1 MGIFYKGEIGIDKI
15 AVFQTELEWIQNKQ
29 IREFAAKSIVMLPD
43 YFFRVAASST
53 GKYHP
58 SYALGDGG
66 LVRHTKAAVS
76 IAHDLLQ
83 LEMYSAVFEPKE
95 KDIILAALIL
105 HDGKKHGDNGSQ
117 YTVADHPTVV
127 ANWLK
132 TTEELHTMLSQ
143 DEMQILYDAIASHMG
158 QWNTDYRTKKEI
170 LPKPQTEIQKFVH
183 LCDYLASRKYLE
195 FDFGDNYYAPNDQTS
210 VVKGLVDQI
219 VALCKEKIGKGCDK
233 AMLYAVIAKHNNGDK
248 NPLHIETMHIANEI
262 LKELQED

>member
-1 MGIFYKGEIGIDKI
+1 
-15 AVFQTELEWIQNKQ
+15 
-29 IREFAAKSIVMLPD
+29 MLPD
-43 YFFRVAASST
+43 YFFHVPASST
-53 GKYHP
+53 SKYHAK
-58 SYALGDGG
+58 YALGEGG

-83 LEMYSAVFEPKE
+83 LEMYGAVFEPKE
-95 KDIILAALIL
+95 KDLILAALIL

-143 DEMQILYDAIASHMG
+143 DEMQTLYDAISSHMG

-195 FDFGDNYYAPNDQTS
+195 FNFGDNYYTPGGKKTDLE
-210 VVKGLVDQI
+210 LVIEQI
-219 VALCKEKIGKGCDK
+219 IEVCKKKIKEGCDRNV
-233 AMLYAVIAKHNNGDK
+233 LYSVIADNNGGVK
-248 NPLHIETMHIANEI
+248 NPNSITEIETATTVLN
-262 LKELQED
+262 KLQEV